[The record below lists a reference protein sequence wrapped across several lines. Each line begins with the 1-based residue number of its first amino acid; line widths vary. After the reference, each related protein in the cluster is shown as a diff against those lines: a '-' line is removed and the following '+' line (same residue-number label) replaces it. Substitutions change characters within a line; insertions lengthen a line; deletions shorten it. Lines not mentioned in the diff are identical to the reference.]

1 MRAERLIV
9 NDFTKEELETIVD
22 AFNFIHGAPAWR
34 NTEGWDDKLQEK
46 IQSMIDNY
54 CDHKPNSLG
63 ISCSPDN
70 KVLYT
75 VNKCSKCE
83 RFYFDDNQ

>member
-1 MRAERLIV
+1 M
-9 NDFTKEELETIVD
+9 NDFTKEELIELIDSFDWIEGETSWEWK
-22 AFNFIHGAPAWR
+22 HELR
-34 NTEGWDDKLQEK
+34 HK
-46 IQSMIDNY
+46 IELMIDNY
-54 CDHKPNSLG
+54 CKHEPDTMG

-75 VNKCSKCE
+75 VHKCSKCK